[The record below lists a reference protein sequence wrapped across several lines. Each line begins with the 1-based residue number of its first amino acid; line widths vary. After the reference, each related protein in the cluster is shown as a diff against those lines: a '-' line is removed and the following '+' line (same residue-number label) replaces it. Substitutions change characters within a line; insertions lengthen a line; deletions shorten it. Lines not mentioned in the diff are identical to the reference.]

1 MRKQL
6 LPENGTF
13 YKANLH
19 CHSTVSD
26 GRWTP
31 EEIKKKYVEKGYS
44 IIAYTDHHIFYPHNE
59 LCDESF
65 VALNGVEFGV
75 NNIVDG
81 VPANK
86 FRKNCDICMIAL
98 SPDIRFQ
105 PCWDKEQNVP
115 ACWDVQYAPLPDK
128 YRAVAVLDESR
139 PSFRMKYSPEI
150 INSMIDEGRECGFF
164 VTHNHPTW
172 SREEY
177 GDYIQYRNMHAME
190 IHNYSCA
197 CGGFDEHN
205 SKIYNEQLRAGKRL
219 FCISTD
225 DNHNKNGEDD
235 SFGGFTMIKAEKLEY
250 EAITDA
256 LLRGSFYASEG
267 PLIKEMYFED
277 GKVYISTSPAQ
288 AIFITKPGKN
298 VAIKKSVEKLITDA
312 CFDVE
317 VDDIYFFIT
326 VVGENGGKAYTNAY
340 FTEDIFNV

>member
-1 MRKQL
+1 MRKYL

-26 GRWTP
+26 GHWTP
-31 EEIKKKYVEKGYS
+31 EEIKKRYMEKGYS
-44 IIAYTDHHIFYPHNE
+44 VVAYTDHHIFYPHNE

-105 PCWDKEQNVP
+105 PCWNKEQNVP
-115 ACWDVQYAPLPDK
+115 ASWSAESAPLPDK
-128 YRAVAVLDESR
+128 YKQVALFDKARS
-139 PSFRMKYSPEI
+139 SFKMNYTPEV
-150 INSMIDEGRECGFF
+150 INSMIDEGRKCGFF

-177 GDYIQYRNMHAME
+177 GDYIRYEGMHAME
-190 IHNYSCA
+190 ICNYGSA
-197 CGGFDEHN
+197 CSGFDEHN
-205 SKIYNEQLRAGKRL
+205 SKIYDEQLRAGKRL
-219 FCISTD
+219 YCIATD
-225 DNHNKNGEDD
+225 DNHNRPKKPD
-235 SFGGFTMIKAEKLEY
+235 SFGGFTMIKAEKLTY
-250 EAITDA
+250 EGITTS
-256 LLRGSFYASEG
+256 LLKGNFYASEG
-267 PLIKEMYFED
+267 PLIEELYLED
-277 GKVYISTSPAQ
+277 GQVHIATSPAQ

-298 VAIKKSVEKLITDA
+298 VAIRKEEGKLISGA

-317 VDDIYFFIT
+317 ADDIYFFIT
-326 VVGENGGKAYTNAY
+326 VVGKNGEKAYTNAY
-340 FTEDIFNV
+340 FTEDLF